1 MSKLFLSSSK
11 AFKYFFIL
19 ILVHCVNIIII
30 DEFSLGKRLSFVTSE
45 FRNEV
50 INHFLVLWSFVQCS
64 GVCNWGSECSG
75 VGWSSESG
83 GVSWGSESGGVGWSS
98 EGSGV
103 GWSSEGS
110 GVSNWISKGSSVGWS
125 GEGCGVSWCSECGG
139 ISNWL
144 CE

>member
-64 GVCNWGSECSG
+64 GVCNWGSESG
-75 VGWSSESG
+75 
-83 GVSWGSESGGVGWSS
+83 
-98 EGSGV
+98 GV